1 MEENSMGN
9 GNKRHSIL
17 RYKFLFP
24 AFIILLLE
32 VFVFNLPFW
41 DSLSSSSA
49 AKTPN
54 ITASAGFQGSA
65 GDYHVTDAKRD
76 YIQVNL
82 QSPQNIKNIHL
93 DATADDHAYGQP
105 RATLFVSPLVRDDGS
120 VDRYVN
126 LGTAHVM
133 RKIHVTQYLRI
144 HPSGNVHSLRLKFP
158 NLKKGDGLHILSLR
172 INVLRPFSFSLL
184 RVSALLFFCY
194 MVMLFLPRSEIYR
207 WCLNL
212 IDHRQKVLLAAFVVI
227 QIAVILVVSQLTF
240 PGRAFAKPYMSPDG
254 AFINDDNQ
262 YNHLADAIIAG
273 RPWLGLHVPDW
284 LQNLQN
290 PYDTS
295 VRTHYALVTGEQS
308 YWDYAFFNG
317 RYYSYFGVLPAL
329 LTFVPWKILT
339 GHDLRND
346 AAVVLFA
353 VGFLV
358 TAIYFLYRLYKR
370 FFPNSSFG
378 LFLLSCIFLVNSSGL
393 LTLLYSPKIYSIP
406 ILAALTFSLLGL
418 GIWIGARTDDHL
430 SKRSLFL
437 GSLFVAATLA
447 CRPQFVLTALL
458 ALPLFWQEIKDGWFF
473 GVHGL
478 KNMLCAVSPFLAVG
492 SGVMAYNW
500 IRFGSVADFG
510 VTYNLT
516 GFDVAH
522 RSTSLIR
529 IPWGIWMYLFQPINY
544 GPNYPFILA
553 LKPIKGFLGQII
565 MEPFF
570 GGLFAFVPITLIV
583 FCIYGFRTQLRRRG
597 VFGVS
602 VLALGLAVMTIG
614 MDTILGGLSPRY
626 GADFTW
632 LFLMV
637 SIIMY
642 TTYIEGTEETGKKR
656 MMATSIVMTLIAM
669 GVVLGY
675 MNLFSDGRYSDM
687 SSTNPLIYRYIES
700 WLLFLQ

>member
-1 MEENSMGN
+1 MK
-9 GNKRHSIL
+9 KRIAVSRRHP
-17 RYKFLFP
+17 LFWMSLP
-24 AFIILLLE
+24 GIIIIILE
-32 VFVFNLPFW
+32 IFVFNLPFW
-41 DSLSSSSA
+41 DSLPSSSA

-54 ITASAGFQGSA
+54 IIASAGFQGSA
-65 GDYHVTDAKRD
+65 GDYHVTDAKRA
-76 YIQVNL
+76 YIQVDL
-82 QSPQNIKNIHL
+82 QSPQNIKNIHI
-93 DATADDHAYGQP
+93 DATADDRAYGQP
-105 RATLFVSPLVRDDGS
+105 RATLFVSPQVRDDGS
-120 VDRYVN
+120 ADRYVN

-133 RKIHVTQYLRI
+133 RKIHVTQFLRI

-158 NLKKGDGLHILSLR
+158 NLKKGDRLRILSLQ
-172 INVLRPFSFSLL
+172 INVLRPFSFSFL
-184 RVSALLFFCY
+184 RVTALLFFCY
-194 MVMLFLPRSEIYR
+194 VVILFLPSSGIYR
-207 WCLNL
+207 WRLSL
-212 IDHRQKVLLAAFVVI
+212 IEHRQKALLVAFIVI
-227 QIAVILVVSQLTF
+227 QIAIILVVSQLTF

-273 RPWLGLHVPDW
+273 RPWLDLHVPDW

-295 VRTHYALVTGEQS
+295 VRTHYAHLTGEQS
-308 YWDYAFFNG
+308 YWDYAFFKG
-317 RYYSYFGVLPAL
+317 KYYSYFGVLPAL

-353 VGFLV
+353 IGFLM

-370 FFPNSSFG
+370 FFSNSSFG

-393 LTLLYSPKIYSIP
+393 LTLVYLPKIYSVP
-406 ILAALTFSLLGL
+406 ILSALMFSLLGL
-418 GIWIGARTDDHL
+418 GLWIGARTGDHL
-430 SKRSLFL
+430 SKCSLFL
-437 GSLFVAATLA
+437 GSLSVAATLA
-447 CRPQFVLTALL
+447 CRPQFVLMALL

-473 GVHGL
+473 GIHGL
-478 KNMLCAVSPFLAVG
+478 KNMLCAVVPFLAVG

-522 RSTSLIR
+522 RSTSPVR
-529 IPWGIWMYLFQPINY
+529 IPWGIWMYLFQPINF
-544 GPNYPFILA
+544 GPNFPFIQA
-553 LKPIKGFLGQII
+553 VKPIKGFLGQII

-570 GGLFAFVPITLIV
+570 GGLFSFIPITLII
-583 FCIYGFRTQLRRRG
+583 FYIYGFRKQLRGRR
-597 VFGVS
+597 VFGLS
-602 VLALGLAVMTIG
+602 VLALVLAVVTIS

-632 LFLMV
+632 LFLV
-637 SIIMY
+637 SSIIMY
-642 TTYIEGTEETGKKR
+642 TTLIEDTERTGRKR
-656 MMATSIVMTLIAM
+656 IVAIGVVMALIAV
-669 GVVLGY
+669 GVILGY